1 MLTRFVPILHLPH
14 PACFFTGTA
23 SFVGRQP
30 PLSPSSKVLLTGIAS
45 YLAITCRK
53 AVLLNAL
60 QTVYASN
67 AVSTVG
73 SPASDEFYKRKTGLD
88 CNIAKGWVLFLA
100 PLGAGAFVR
109 PLLPHSPRGSVT
121 IMQTTAPTACPS
133 LRGST
138 TSPVPLRARSSVLA
152 RFSPLASPLSGE
164 SAMGFYNDAG
174 Y

>member
-14 PACFFTGTA
+14 PACSLTGTA

-30 PLSPSSKVLLTGIAS
+30 PPSPSSKVLLTGLPS
-45 YLAITCRK
+45 YLAITCRE
-53 AVLLNAL
+53 AVLLNAVQTGCAVAGL
-60 QTVYASN
+60 QMRWPQLVHPPLTN
-67 AVSTVG
+67 ST
-73 SPASDEFYKRKTGLD
+73 SERLD
-88 CNIAKGWVLFLA
+88 WTA

>member
-1 MLTRFVPILHLPH
+1 MPH
-14 PACFFTGTA
+14 PACFLTGTA

-30 PLSPSSKVLLTGIAS
+30 PLSPSSEVLLTGMAS

-53 AVLLNAL
+53 AVLLQRPSNG
-60 QTVYASN
+60 VRRRRASN
-67 AVSTVG
+67 AVATIG

-88 CNIAKGWVLFLA
+88 CDIAKGRALFLA
-100 PLGAGAFVR
+100 PLEAGAFVR